1 MLSKIVCLLTKVVV
15 RIYCTIFI
23 KLDVQGLE
31 NIPQDGGGIL
41 AANHRSTFDGF
52 LLYSLINK
60 KVYTFV
66 KSDFFQNPLLCWYLK
81 IGGGIPVKKGA
92 SRLSSLR
99 DTQHILKGNNI
110 LMVFPEGRVNPGA
123 SLLPFQNTFIGLSL
137 KHHVPIIPVIII
149 GSERALARG
158 QWIPRP
164 AEIQVIIK
172 EPIMFNNSS
181 DDKKMIALHARQVRQ
196 IITQT
201 LSSKGHHEVRR

>member
-1 MLSKIVCLLTKVVV
+1 MLSEFICWITKTVV
-15 RIYCTIFI
+15 RMHCTIFI

-31 NIPQDGGGIL
+31 NIPQDSGGIL

-60 KVYTFV
+60 KVYTLI

-81 IGGGIPVKKGA
+81 IAGGIPVKKGA

-99 DTQHILKGNNI
+99 DTQRILRGNNI
-110 LMVFPEGRVNPGA
+110 LMVFPEGRVNPGV
-123 SLLPFQNTFIGLSL
+123 SLLPFQNTFMGLSL

-149 GSERALARG
+149 GSERVLARG

-164 AEIQVIIK
+164 GEIQVIIK
-172 EPIMFNNSS
+172 EPIMFNPPS
-181 DDKKMIALHARQVRQ
+181 DDKDTIDLHAQQVRQ
-196 IITQT
+196 IIAQT
-201 LSSKGHHEVRR
+201 LVDPPIP

>member
-1 MLSKIVCLLTKVVV
+1 MH
-15 RIYCTIFI
+15 CTIFI

-31 NIPQDGGGIL
+31 NIPQDSGGIL

-60 KVYTFV
+60 KVYTLI

-81 IGGGIPVKKGA
+81 IAGGIPVKKGA

-99 DTQHILKGNNI
+99 DTQRILRGNNI
-110 LMVFPEGRVNPGA
+110 LMVFPEGRVNPGV
-123 SLLPFQNTFIGLSL
+123 SLLPFQNTFMGLSL

-149 GSERALARG
+149 GSERVLARG

-172 EPIMFNNSS
+172 EPIMFNPPS
-181 DDKKMIALHARQVRQ
+181 DDKDTIDLHAQQVRQ
-196 IITQT
+196 IIAQT
-201 LSSKGHHEVRR
+201 LVDPPIP

>member
-1 MLSKIVCLLTKVVV
+1 MLSEFICWITKTVV
-15 RIYCTIFI
+15 RMHCTIFI

-31 NIPQDGGGIL
+31 NIPQDSGGIL

-60 KVYTFV
+60 KVYTLI

-81 IGGGIPVKKGA
+81 IAGGIPVKKGA

-99 DTQHILKGNNI
+99 DTQRILRGNNI
-110 LMVFPEGRVNPGA
+110 LMVFPEGRVNPGV
-123 SLLPFQNTFIGLSL
+123 SLLPFQNTFMGLSL

-149 GSERALARG
+149 GSERVLARG
-158 QWIPRP
+158 QRIPRP

-172 EPIMFNNSS
+172 EPIMFNPPS
-181 DDKKMIALHARQVRQ
+181 DDKDTIDLHAQQVRQ
-196 IITQT
+196 IIAQT
-201 LSSKGHHEVRR
+201 LVDPPIP